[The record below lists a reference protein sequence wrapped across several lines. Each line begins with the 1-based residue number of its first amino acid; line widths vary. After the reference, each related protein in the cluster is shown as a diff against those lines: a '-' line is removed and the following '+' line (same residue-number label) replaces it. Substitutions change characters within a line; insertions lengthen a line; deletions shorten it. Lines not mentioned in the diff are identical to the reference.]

1 MSESLFNAN
10 QTRHV
15 ATHVHLLLDD
25 IAQLGQLPELGQ
37 SGEAYDRIREAL
49 AEVETAAQE
58 MVAELDLP
66 QRRARS
72 ARQRVVAAANVWA
85 TRIYE
90 LNAKRLGAYGPVHH
104 ELADRLDRLALD
116 LRQRLVVLGEAALAL
131 PEE

>member
-1 MSESLFNAN
+1 MSESLLNTN

-25 IAQLGQLPELGQ
+25 LAQLGQLPELDQ
-37 SGEAYDRIREAL
+37 AGEAFLRLRKTLD
-49 AEVETAAQE
+49 EVETAAQE

-66 QRRARS
+66 QRRARG
-72 ARQRVVAAANVWA
+72 ARQRVIATANVWA

-90 LNAKRLGAYGPVHH
+90 LNAKRLGAYGPVHRD
-104 ELADRLDRLALD
+104 LADRLDRLVTD
-116 LRQRLVVLGEAALAL
+116 LKQRLIELGEAALAL

>member
-1 MSESLFNAN
+1 MPKNLLNPN

-25 IAQLGQLPELGQ
+25 VAQLGQLPELGQ
-37 SGEAYDRIREAL
+37 EGDAYGRLREAL
-49 AEVETAAQE
+49 DDVETTAQV
-58 MVAELDLP
+58 MMSTLNLP
-66 QRRARS
+66 ERRARG

-90 LNAKRLGAYGPVHH
+90 LNAKRLSAYGPVNGT
-104 ELADRLDRLALD
+104 LADRLDGLASD
-116 LRQRLVVLGEAALAL
+116 LRQRLVELGEAALAL

>member
-1 MSESLFNAN
+1 MSKSLLNTN

-25 IAQLGQLPELGQ
+25 VAQLGQLPELEQPCG
-37 SGEAYDRIREAL
+37 AYRKLRDAL
-49 AEVETAAQE
+49 DEVETAAQE
-58 MVAELDLP
+58 MVAALDLP
-66 QRRARS
+66 QRRARG
-72 ARQRVVAAANVWA
+72 ARPRVIAAANVWA

-104 ELADRLDRLALD
+104 ELAGRLDRLVTD
-116 LRQRLVVLGEAALAL
+116 LRQRLIELGEAALAL